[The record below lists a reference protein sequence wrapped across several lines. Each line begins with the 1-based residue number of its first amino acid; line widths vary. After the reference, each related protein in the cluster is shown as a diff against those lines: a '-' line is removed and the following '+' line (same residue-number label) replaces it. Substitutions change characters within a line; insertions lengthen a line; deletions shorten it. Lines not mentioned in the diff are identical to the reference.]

1 MRNSKVT
8 LLILGLLIA
17 GPLFGL
23 AIAGWRMVDYAV
35 RMHLPLHA
43 LWFGVKA
50 LCFVGI
56 LAIGAGFYSL
66 LRKYNRQGFFDA
78 GSITVVRAMGYMT
91 IAVAVLN
98 SLFHMLTDQ
107 VISVHA
113 TVLPPVGQVLRTM
126 LGDLFFESPVLLFFS
141 LLALLFSSFMQKAIQ
156 AKRENESFI

>member
-1 MRNSKVT
+1 MKNGKVT
-8 LLILGLLIA
+8 LIVFCLLIA

-23 AIAGWRMVDYAV
+23 TIAGWRMVDYAT

-50 LCFVGI
+50 GCFVGI

-66 LRKYNRQGFFDA
+66 LKKYNRQGFFDA
-78 GSITVVRAMGYMT
+78 DSIRVVRAMALMT
-91 IAVAVLN
+91 ALVALLN
-98 SLFHMLTDQ
+98 SFFHVLTDQ
-107 VISVHA
+107 VISAHA
-113 TVLPPVGQVLRTM
+113 TTLPPVDQVFRTL

-141 LLALLFSSFMQKAIQ
+141 LLALLFANFMHKAIQ